1 MHDLLAVLI
10 IGVTG
15 GAFCAGL
22 GLTLGARAAGIERV
36 IERAIYYAARARS
49 LPPTIVGGY
58 DDPDYPY
65 PNDTG
70 GQ

>member
-15 GAFCAGL
+15 GSFCAGL

-49 LPPTIVGGY
+49 LPSTMY
-58 DDPDYPY
+58 DDADYPY
-65 PNDTG
+65 PDDTTG

>member
-1 MHDLLAVLI
+1 MHDLLAALI

-15 GAFCAGL
+15 GSFCAGL

-49 LPPTIVGGY
+49 IQPPMY
-58 DDPDYPY
+58 DDPDYP
-65 PNDTG
+65 DDTTG